1 MRFKERS
8 FLHNI
13 KVQGE
18 VTCANVKASTN
29 YSEDLVKITNES
41 GHTK

>member
-8 FLHNI
+8 CRHNI

-18 VTCANVKASTN
+18 VTCADIKASAN
-29 YSEDLVKITNES
+29 YSENLVKITNES